1 MLKDE
6 FLDTQLNW
14 EQKSLK
20 TELKEMSN
28 NVVQ

>member
-20 TELKEMSN
+20 TEFKEMSN

>member
-14 EQKSLK
+14 EQTSLK